1 MQATIPHRIRTEPF
15 ALHPGHIERYLTPP
29 AANIQLPQMAL
40 RRDTVGPV
48 YENGAAM
55 IPQLEM
61 IGDVALIRVSGA
73 LMTGVTFWDFF
84 IYGAYDY
91 QWLSDLHAQAIEQ
104 NPRAILI
111 DWDSPGGSVVGGTEM
126 REQLAAT
133 QCELVHF
140 TRAYMASMAYRLA
153 TTGQIF
159 ATPTSI
165 VGCIGAIAVY
175 TDSSVAA
182 STAGLQVLAFTSDG
196 TGNPSPLKALGNPGI
211 AITDEQKSFV
221 QNRVHESAKGFRD
234 EVLAAFPGATGDAMR
249 GGWVYGSQAV
259 TDKLITG
266 TVPNL
271 ETLIAA
277 I

>member
-15 ALHPGHIERYLTPP
+15 CLAPGHVDRYLAAP
-29 AANIQLPQMAL
+29 AANLVIPQMAM
-40 RRDTVGPV
+40 RQDTVGPTDW
-48 YENGAAM
+48 NGQPM

-73 LMTGVTFWDFF
+73 LMTGVGLWDFF

-91 QWLSDLHAQAIEQ
+91 QWLSDLHAQALEQ
-104 NPRAILI
+104 NPRAIVI

-133 QCELVHF
+133 PCELVHF
-140 TRAYMASMAYRLA
+140 THGCMASMAYRLA

-165 VGCIGAIAVY
+165 VGCVGTIAIY

-182 STAGLQVLAFTSDG
+182 SNSGLQVLAFTSDG
-196 TGNPSPLKALGNPGI
+196 TGNPSPLKALGNPGV
-211 AITDEQKSFV
+211 AITEEQKSFV

-249 GGWVYGSQAV
+249 GGWVYGTQAV

-266 TVPNL
+266 TVPSI
-271 ETLIAA
+271 EALIAA